1 MTVEHWIAL
10 VPTVPGIEWI
20 MGEDKS
26 HPIANVLLLVV
37 FYLHEL
43 VAELVVMQKLIVVVS
58 QNQMLLSL
66 QVLQD
71 SNRGLRV
78 IARYVPQDE
87 HMVRWLHYGVPVLCH
102 PVVIVLRSIQ
112 LVVRKRQLI
121 LSASD
126 WIRVSLIPKVN
137 VGNVEVVVQCFA
149 PLIYLQKTY
158 GKKDAISSVSHMNFR
173 IIES

>member
-1 MTVEHWIAL
+1 MSIEHWIAL
-10 VPTVPGIEWI
+10 VPTIPGVEGI
-20 MGEDKS
+20 MGEDKPHS
-26 HPIANVLLLVV
+26 IADVLFLVV
-37 FYLHEL
+37 LYLHEL
-43 VAELVVMQKLIVVVS
+43 VAELVVMQELIVVVS

-87 HMVRWLHYGVPVLCH
+87 HMVGWLHYGVPVLCH

-121 LSASD
+121 LRSPD
-126 WIRVSLIPKVN
+126 WIRVGLIPKVN

-149 PLIYLQKTY
+149 PLIYLQK
-158 GKKDAISSVSHMNFR
+158 KLW
-173 IIES
+173 